1 MENTVV
7 LNELKEKVEQ
17 NQRDLQRILLL
28 LEEINSKTKRMDQH
42 INVIEH
48 TYEGLRKPI
57 DFVKQKIDYI
67 TDLKPSKYRLLD

>member
-42 INVIEH
+42 INFIEH